1 MANRPTPGECTVGIA
16 GFGTVGRAVARIL
29 ASGAHPGVQ
38 LTHVCNRNVVRKRVD
53 WAGGEVVWTDSFQA
67 LIDSPVDVIVELIGG
82 QDPARSWIEQA
93 LAAGKSV
100 VTANK
105 QVIAQ
110 NGPALLREAGR
121 QGRHLLFE
129 AAVAGGIPILRGLR
143 DGVAGDRLRR
153 IQGILN
159 GTCNYILTRMEC
171 AGLSFE
177 EALSEARRLGY
188 AEADPSADV
197 DGYDAQ
203 AKLAILVGVG
213 LGRVVDVDDIP
224 VEPITPV
231 AAIDFVYARRLGCV
245 IRQVATAE
253 LVPGGGGGLHA
264 AVQPALVPEASAL
277 ARVDGSRNIVVVDG
291 EFGGET
297 AFSGFGAG
305 GAPTAVAVV
314 SDLMAIR
321 APERAAGGRLAAGD
335 RGAVP
340 GDPRVRGPSLPPLH
354 DQRPSRNHR
363 EPGPGLLP
371 SWDQRR
377 CRAAGAGLAEERAAV
392 RHDPGVLQLGIG
404 SGGAGRGSAI
414 RFPCAAAALAA
425 DIRRPVRRDRW
436 FYAGVKCVH
445 PHGAREGSNRTR
457 ARGEERP

>member
-1 MANRPTPGECTVGIA
+1 MNVVMANRPTPGECTVGIA

-38 LTHVCNRNVVRKRVD
+38 LTHVCNRNVARKRVD

-110 NGPALLREAGR
+110 SGPALLREAGR

-159 GTCNYILTRMEC
+159 GTCNYILTRMEG

-213 LGRVVDVDDIP
+213 LGRVVNVDDIP

-253 LVPGGGGGLHA
+253 LVRDGGGLHA

-314 SDLMAIR
+314 SDLMAIARRNGPAADGWLPATGEPCPVIR
-321 APERAAGGRLAAGD
+321 AFEAPHYLRFMISDRPGIIASLAQVFSDHGINVD
-335 RGAVP
+335 AV
-340 GDPRVRGPSLPPLH
+340 L
-354 DQRPSRNHR
+354 Q
-363 EPGPGLLP
+363 EPGWPKNELP
-371 SWDQRR
+371 FVMTLES
-377 CRAAGAGLAEERAAV
+377 C
-392 RHDPGVLQLGIG
+392 
-404 SGGAGRGSAI
+404 SSASV
-414 RFPCAAAALAA
+414 AAALAEA
-425 DIRRPVRRDRW
+425 ARFDFHVRPPLWLPISVDRSDGT
-436 FYAGVKCVH
+436 AGST
-445 PHGAREGSNRTR
+445 PE
-457 ARGEERP
+457 

>member
-1 MANRPTPGECTVGIA
+1 MAFFFAQPHMNVVIADRPAPGGCTVGIA
-16 GFGTVGRAVARIL
+16 GFGTVGQAVARIL

-38 LTHVCNRNVVRKRVD
+38 LTHVCNRNVARKRVD

-82 QDPARSWIEQA
+82 QDPARRWIEQA

-105 QVIAQ
+105 QVIAGS
-110 NGPALLREAGR
+110 GPALLREARR

-171 AGLSFE
+171 AGLSFD

-197 DGYDAQ
+197 DGYDAR

-213 LGRVVDVDDIP
+213 LGRVVDVEDIP
-224 VEPITPV
+224 AEPITPV
-231 AAIDFVYARRLGCV
+231 AAIDFIYARRLGCV
-245 IRQVATAE
+245 IRQVARAE
-253 LVPGGGGGLHA
+253 LTPDAGGLHA
-264 AVQPALVPEASAL
+264 AVRPALVPEASAL
-277 ARVDGSRNIVVVDG
+277 ARVGGSRNIVVVDG

-314 SDLMAIR
+314 SDLMAIARRHAPAPDGWLPASGEPCPVIR
-321 APERAAGGRLAAGD
+321 AFEAPHYIRFMINDRPGIIASLAQVFSHHGINVD
-335 RGAVP
+335 AV
-340 GDPRVRGPSLPPLH
+340 L
-354 DQRPSRNHR
+354 Q
-363 EPGPGLLP
+363 EPGWPKTELP
-371 SWDQRR
+371 FVMTLES
-377 CRAAGAGLAEERAAV
+377 CSSV
-392 RHDPGVLQLGIG
+392 SV
-404 SGGAGRGSAI
+404 
-414 RFPCAAAALAA
+414 AAALADA
-425 DIRRPVRRDRW
+425 AGFDFHVRPPLWLPMRVDRSNGT
-436 FYAGVKCVH
+436 AGSS
-445 PHGAREGSNRTR
+445 PA
-457 ARGEERP
+457 

>member
-1 MANRPTPGECTVGIA
+1 MNVVIVDRPAPGGCTVGIA
-16 GFGTVGRAVARIL
+16 GFGTVGQAVARIL

-38 LTHVCNRNVVRKRVD
+38 LTHVCNRNVARKRVD

-82 QDPARSWIEQA
+82 QDPARRWIEQA

-105 QVIAQ
+105 QVIAGS
-110 NGPALLREAGR
+110 GPALLREARR

-171 AGLSFE
+171 AGLSFD

-197 DGYDAQ
+197 DGYDAR

-213 LGRVVDVDDIP
+213 LGRVVDVEDIP
-224 VEPITPV
+224 AEPITPV
-231 AAIDFVYARRLGCV
+231 AAIDFIYARRLGCV
-245 IRQVATAE
+245 IRQVARAE
-253 LVPGGGGGLHA
+253 LTPDAGGLHA
-264 AVQPALVPEASAL
+264 AVRPALVPEASAL
-277 ARVDGSRNIVVVDG
+277 ARVGGSRNIVVVDG

-314 SDLMAIR
+314 SDLMAIARRHAPAPDGWLPASGEPCPVIR
-321 APERAAGGRLAAGD
+321 AFEAPHYIRFMINDRPGIIASLAQVFSHHGINVD
-335 RGAVP
+335 AV
-340 GDPRVRGPSLPPLH
+340 L
-354 DQRPSRNHR
+354 Q
-363 EPGPGLLP
+363 EPGWPKTELP
-371 SWDQRR
+371 FVMTLES
-377 CRAAGAGLAEERAAV
+377 CSSV
-392 RHDPGVLQLGIG
+392 SV
-404 SGGAGRGSAI
+404 
-414 RFPCAAAALAA
+414 AAALADA
-425 DIRRPVRRDRW
+425 AGFDFHVRPPLWLPMRVDRSNGT
-436 FYAGVKCVH
+436 AGSS
-445 PHGAREGSNRTR
+445 PA
-457 ARGEERP
+457 